1 GAVDG
6 LQPCVVPPNDE
17 WQGVDTTQPLGPYS
31 GTRDGSARVGGLA
44 AVRHDSCERK
54 PNTNPRVGKGRPGVL
69 RPALRQAPAGG
80 DRGGAPAT
88 AFAGATFDGR
98 PPPAHN
104 SIRERQAP
112 HRPTARRPPTPPPG
126 HAPGRGLET
135 APGRG
140 RAGAWAAG
148 GDPRRR
154 PGRARRPLLRRHAR
168 RPPRRPL
175 PQPGTGARTAQAVP
189 AAL

>member
-1 GAVDG
+1 
-6 LQPCVVPPNDE
+6 
-17 WQGVDTTQPLGPYS
+17 
-31 GTRDGSARVGGLA
+31 
-44 AVRHDSCERK
+44 
-54 PNTNPRVGKGRPGVL
+54 
-69 RPALRQAPAGG
+69 G
-80 DRGGAPAT
+80 DRGGDLAT

-98 PPPAHN
+98 PPPAPN
-104 SIRERQAP
+104 SVRERQTP
-112 HRPTARRPPTPPPG
+112 HRTTAPRPPTPPPG
-126 HAPGRGLET
+126 HAPGRALET

-189 AAL
+189 AALAARPAGRRHRGPGHPVRPAAARR